1 MCLIRLS
8 SFQQK
13 NTESRKSE
21 KLKTAGAA
29 LAAVSVM
36 MIMAKRIL
44 RDYMSLVFLTDT
56 IALIQHITVNIQS
69 GKTYIQMFEDIG
81 YGFYRK
87 LSFENINGF
96 VSSLKCNGLVYKE
109 YIYLAEKFLLSAGR
123 HPMEEELLYLNNN
136 LEAVKKAREDRL
148 EIYKNNRKSDIT
160 ASVSTGLILF
170 ILLI

>member
-1 MCLIRLS
+1 M
-8 SFQQK
+8 
-13 NTESRKSE
+13 
-21 KLKTAGAA
+21 KTAGAA

-44 RDYMSLVFLTDT
+44 KDYMSLMFLTDT
-56 IALIQHITVNIQS
+56 IALIQHLTVNIQS

-96 VSSLKCNGLVYKE
+96 VSSLKSNGLVYKE
-109 YIYLAEKFLLSAGR
+109 YISLAEKFLLSAGR

-148 EIYKNNRKSDIT
+148 EVYKNNRKSDIT
-160 ASVSTGLILF
+160 ASVSAGLILF

>member
-1 MCLIRLS
+1 
-8 SFQQK
+8 
-13 NTESRKSE
+13 
-21 KLKTAGAA
+21 
-29 LAAVSVM
+29 
-36 MIMAKRIL
+36 
-44 RDYMSLVFLTDT
+44 
-56 IALIQHITVNIQS
+56 
-69 GKTYIQMFEDIG
+69 MFEDIG

>member
-1 MCLIRLS
+1 
-8 SFQQK
+8 
-13 NTESRKSE
+13 
-21 KLKTAGAA
+21 
-29 LAAVSVM
+29 
-36 MIMAKRIL
+36 
-44 RDYMSLVFLTDT
+44 MSLMFLTDT

-136 LEAVKKAREDRL
+136 LETVKKSKKAEPFLTNGGEGDIIEPL
-148 EIYKNNRKSDIT
+148 LNFCIQGGSYGKNHFPLS
-160 ASVSTGLILF
+160 L
-170 ILLI
+170 

>member
-1 MCLIRLS
+1 M
-8 SFQQK
+8 
-13 NTESRKSE
+13 
-21 KLKTAGAA
+21 KTAGAA

-44 RDYMSLVFLTDT
+44 KDYMSLMFLTDT
-56 IALIQHITVNIQS
+56 IALIQHLTVNIQS

-96 VSSLKCNGLVYKE
+96 VSSLKSNGLVYKE
-109 YIYLAEKFLLSAGR
+109 YLSLAEKFLLSAGR

-148 EIYKNNRKSDIT
+148 EVYKNNRKSDIT
-160 ASVSTGLILF
+160 ASVSAGQILF
-170 ILLI
+170 ILMI

>member
-1 MCLIRLS
+1 
-8 SFQQK
+8 
-13 NTESRKSE
+13 
-21 KLKTAGAA
+21 
-29 LAAVSVM
+29 
-36 MIMAKRIL
+36 
-44 RDYMSLVFLTDT
+44 
-56 IALIQHITVNIQS
+56 
-69 GKTYIQMFEDIG
+69 MFEDIG

-96 VSSLKCNGLVYKE
+96 VTSLKCNGLVYKE
-109 YIYLAEKFLLSAGR
+109 YISLAEKFLLSAGR